1 MELYTLTKGWRVA
14 FGHFNL
20 AEIEQMRHEGW
31 RIESKV
37 YLQQKMPKQRKPM
50 KVPRKVAVNK
60 HGIPVQQ

>member
-20 AEIEQMRHEGW
+20 AEIEQMRREG
-31 RIESKV
+31 RGVESV
-37 YLQQKMPKQRKPM
+37 VSLQQKMPKQRRRM
-50 KVPRKVAVNK
+50 KVPKKVAVNK

>member
-20 AEIEQMRHEGW
+20 AEIEQMRREGW
-31 RIESKV
+31 RVESVV
-37 YLQQKMPKQRKPM
+37 YLQQKMPKQRKHKKIP
-50 KVPRKVAVNK
+50 KKVAVNK